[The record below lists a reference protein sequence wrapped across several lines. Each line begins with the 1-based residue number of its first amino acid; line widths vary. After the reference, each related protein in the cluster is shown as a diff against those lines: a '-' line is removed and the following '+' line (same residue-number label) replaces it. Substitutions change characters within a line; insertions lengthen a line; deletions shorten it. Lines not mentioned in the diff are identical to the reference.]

1 MHCYSQHPPLRH
13 EGKLGMDDKS
23 CVMVPGI
30 QAICTEWSA
39 TCIQIPLAYE
49 SISTRPFAKWAAR
62 GLCSNGSLTRWCS
75 YFFWWL
81 SGFLCGAVMFFLW
94 LARFLWVVFSYTT
107 APPIQASDMALRM
120 VPEGV
125 KVNLT
130 DFRSHLSVEE
140 HNLLVRK
147 LVAQFEVSVQS
158 LPAEAARSMLLAAS
172 CA

>member
-1 MHCYSQHPPLRH
+1 
-13 EGKLGMDDKS
+13 MDDKS

-81 SGFLCGAVMFFLW
+81 SGFLCGAVMFFVIGRVSMSSFFLYHCSSHPGFRHGIEDGAGGGEGQLDRLQEPFVCRGAQPPGQEVGCTVW
-94 LARFLWVVFSYTT
+94 GQCAILASGG
-107 APPIQASDMALRM
+107 S
-120 VPEGV
+120 
-125 KVNLT
+125 KVNAPCCKLCL
-130 DFRSHLSVEE
+130 DFVVKWTLV
-140 HNLLVRK
+140 LLDH
-147 LVAQFEVSVQS
+147 A
-158 LPAEAARSMLLAAS
+158 
-172 CA
+172 